1 MIFIILIY
9 LIIFTYLIVKK
20 NKNNVETFTD
30 GKPNI
35 WLYWENKP
43 GKNKPDY
50 LNLCYDTIKKHCS
63 KTFNIHLLDEKKIF
77 KYLPDS
83 RKDLH
88 LKLNIPQKTDYY
100 RYRLL
105 YKYGGIWIDSDT
117 IVMKDLGEIIDKLN
131 KYDYVGFGC
140 HYKDCRDGG
149 YPRPANWVMASRKN
163 GILVK
168 ALVDE
173 SERIINK
180 KKIRYHDLGR
190 EMIWRKIDELRSK
203 SDWDYYHYDS
213 KCLERDS
220 RDRKLRNHIS
230 ISNEDVDKNCLDK
243 HLFIPI
249 YNTAPGFPDW
259 FVKMD
264 KKQIMDSDMHIGKL
278 FKKSL
283 T

>member
-1 MIFIILIY
+1 MISIILLFLVI
-9 LIIFTYLIVKK
+9 LTYLFIKKKK
-20 NKNNVETFTD
+20 NNLENFID
-30 GKPNI
+30 NKPNI

-43 GKNKPDY
+43 GSNKSDY
-50 LNLCYDTIKKHCS
+50 LNLCYDTIIKHCS

-77 KYLPDS
+77 KYLPNT
-83 RKDLH
+83 RKDLDK
-88 LKLNIPQKTDYY
+88 KLNIPQKTDYY

-117 IVMKDLGEIIDKLN
+117 IVMSDLSEIVEKLE
-131 KYDYVGFGC
+131 KHDYVGFGC
-140 HYKDCRDGG
+140 HYTDCKDGG

-163 GILVK
+163 GILMK

-173 SERIINK
+173 SEKIVNK
-180 KKIRYHDLGR
+180 KKIGYHDLGR
-190 EMIWRKIDELRSK
+190 KMIWKKIDELK
-203 SDWDYYHYDS
+203 ANSDWDYYHYDS

-220 RDRKLRNHIS
+220 RDRKLQNHIS

-283 T
+283 N